1 MQHSTKFALILYGAT
16 GFTGKLTAAYLDRHP
31 ELNDRRWAIASR
43 NANALEAVRATLTS
57 QQVEVVTCPLT
68 DAAAVEA
75 MVQSTYANNK
85 NIHRKKTNNKDTIVN
100 NRKIIFWLPVI
111 MDDWLMV

>member
-1 MQHSTKFALILYGAT
+1 MQYSTKFALILYGAT
-16 GFTGKLTAAYLDRHP
+16 GFTGKLKAAYLDRHP
-31 ELNDRRWAIASR
+31 ELIARR

-85 NIHRKKTNNKDTIVN
+85 DTHRKQSKNYFLAARYNG
-100 NRKIIFWLPVI
+100 
-111 MDDWLMV
+111 

>member
-1 MQHSTKFALILYGAT
+1 MQHSTKFDLILYGAT

-31 ELNDRRWAIASR
+31 ELIAGR

-68 DAAAVEA
+68 DTAAVEA

-85 NIHRKKTNNKDTIVN
+85 DTHRKQSKNYFLEELQPKS
-100 NRKIIFWLPVI
+100 RKK
-111 MDDWLMV
+111 